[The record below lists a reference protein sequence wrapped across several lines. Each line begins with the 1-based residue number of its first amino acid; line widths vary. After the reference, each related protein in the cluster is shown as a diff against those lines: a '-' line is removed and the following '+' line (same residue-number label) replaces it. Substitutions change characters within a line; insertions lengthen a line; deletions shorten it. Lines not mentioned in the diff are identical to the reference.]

1 MGTDRRSSDAPA
13 ARAGRHRRARPG
25 PSRSNAQAEAPRS
38 AHGNASAAAPDIFE
52 IRGRERRALRILGSA
67 CRRREQRGVNRG
79 SAQRTE
85 PGACSSHGV
94 TLLRGSHTQR
104 PAAARSAEGA

>member
-1 MGTDRRSSDAPA
+1 VRMRWSSVADGRPA
-13 ARAGRHRRARPG
+13 RVTL
-25 PSRSNAQAEAPRS
+25 
-38 AHGNASAAAPDIFE
+38 E

-67 CRRREQRGVNRG
+67 CRRREQRGVDRG

-85 PGACSSHGV
+85 TGATADGDGV